1 MKITDFRR
9 YREIERYK
17 EEKKNNI
24 NIVIGTP
31 QIIEPSIDEKITKKG
46 KRRKGKKIEIAESFE
61 IIIRKTRRDRWF

>member
-31 QIIEPSIDEKITKKG
+31 QIIESSIDEKITKKG

>member
-61 IIIRKTRRDRWF
+61 IIIRKTRTDRWF

>member
-24 NIVIGTP
+24 NIVIRTP
-31 QIIEPSIDEKITKKG
+31 QIIVLSIDEKITKEG
-46 KRRKGKKIEIAESFE
+46 KEEEEERKKEL
-61 IIIRKTRRDRWF
+61 R

>member
-31 QIIEPSIDEKITKKG
+31 QIIEPSIDEKNKKG
-46 KRRKGKKIEIAESFE
+46 KEEEREKIEIAESFE